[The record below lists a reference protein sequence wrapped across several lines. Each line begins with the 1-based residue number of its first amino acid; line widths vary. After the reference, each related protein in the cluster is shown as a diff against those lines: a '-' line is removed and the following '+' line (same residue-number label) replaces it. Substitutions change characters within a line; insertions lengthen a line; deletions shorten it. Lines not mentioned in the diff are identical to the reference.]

1 MLNLLKLDDGFN
13 VTTAEVFWDPSLNLN
28 ACVKGGF
35 WFTKL
40 LLPPAPLDME
50 AGKINKNV
58 DVDFDPVTMFI
69 ELI

>member
-1 MLNLLKLDDGFN
+1 MLNLLKLDDVFN

-40 LLPPAPLDME
+40 LLPPAPLDIE
-50 AGKINKNV
+50 AGRINKNAV
-58 DVDFDPVTMFI
+58 EDFVAI
-69 ELI
+69 RR